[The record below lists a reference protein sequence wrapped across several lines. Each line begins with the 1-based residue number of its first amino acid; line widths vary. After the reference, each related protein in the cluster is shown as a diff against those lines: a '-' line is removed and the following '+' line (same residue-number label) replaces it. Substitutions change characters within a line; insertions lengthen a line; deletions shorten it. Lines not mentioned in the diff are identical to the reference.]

1 MAQTVLNFS
10 IDSTD
15 ERLTSRSGEIV
26 FGEYLKAIGVDQL
39 CDRYLPQPKS
49 NRGYAPFNFIQ
60 PLLLM
65 MHAGGRSLDDM
76 RMVQTDKAMQ
86 EVLHIDKVPTAD
98 STGKWLKRHG
108 LIGMYGT
115 EDINKVLLKRYIKRI
130 EEPLVLDI
138 DASLIESHKSIA
150 EYTYKMFPG
159 FTPMIGHING
169 GYVIHSEF
177 RSGNIAPADNNLT
190 FVKRCEDKL
199 PKESKLKY
207 LRADSAS
214 YQAKLFDY
222 CEDNDITYTI
232 GANLDRSVLNS
243 IKEIK
248 QWETMRSV
256 DGKTHHVN
264 EEVAEFIHTMQ
275 HTNHSFRLIVSKKT
289 TTPILH
295 GFEEILSEEALLA
308 YASERYHV
316 IATNAD
322 EEEMSAQDVVRFYRK
337 RGDTSENR
345 IKELKNGFNLKYLPT
360 SDFTGNAF
368 YFQIGVLA
376 YNLFVLFKETLE
388 KRWQHHTI
396 QTLRYKLYN
405 IAGKVITHAR
415 QTILKVNAQFVDMLE
430 SIRKK
435 SYLISLE

>member
-26 FGEYLKAIGVDQL
+26 FGEYLKAIGVDKL

-190 FVKRCEDKL
+190 FVKRCEDQL

-256 DGKTHHVN
+256 DGETHHVH

>member
-26 FGEYLKAIGVDQL
+26 FGEYLKAIGVDKL